1 MAVQTTSIQQALL
14 PEFDQEMAATRKVL
28 ERVPDDKMSWTP
40 HEKSM
45 NVERLFGHLAELPQW
60 ADTILVQDEFDM
72 QPPGEAGYTPPAYGS
87 RDQIL
92 SAFDENVA
100 KARSVLE
107 SMGDEDFMKPW
118 TLKKG
123 GQELFT
129 APKVGVFRRQYMNHM
144 IHHRGQATVYL
155 RLNDVAV
162 PQTFGPTADE
172 PDFM

>member
-28 ERVPDDKMSWTP
+28 ERVPDDKMSWSP

-60 ADTILVQDEFDM
+60 ADAILALDEFDFE
-72 QPPGEAGYTPPAYGS
+72 PTGEAGYTPPAYGS
-87 RDQIL
+87 RDKML
-92 SAFDENVA
+92 SAFDENVT
-100 KARSVLE
+100 KARTVIE

-155 RLNDVAV
+155 RLNGVPV

-172 PDFM
+172 PDFQ

>member
-28 ERVPDDKMSWTP
+28 ERVPNDSMAWAP
-40 HEKSM
+40 HDKSM
-45 NVERLFGHLAELPQW
+45 NVKQLFGHLADLPQW
-60 ADTILVQDEFDM
+60 ADVILGLEEFDI
-72 QPPGEAGYTPPAYGS
+72 QPTGEEGYTPTDYGS
-87 RDQIL
+87 GDQML
-92 SAFDENVA
+92 KAFDENVT
-100 KARSVLE
+100 KARTVIE
-107 SMGDEDFMKPW
+107 SMSDEDFMKPW

-155 RLNDVAV
+155 RLNDVSV

-172 PDFM
+172 PDFL